1 VGSTRVF
8 QAVLIRKILADE
20 VSGYKNKNTVQ
31 ELNPEVKSLAFW
43 FAKRERFLQLFELA
57 IRYLSVPGNSFVLS
71 EASAN
76 TVNSPQC
83 HCLTDDNLAL
93 YVMMTA
99 NGRR

>member
-1 VGSTRVF
+1 MGSTRVF

-43 FAKRERFLQLFELA
+43 FAKRERFLQLFSLQFV
-57 IRYLSVPGNSFVLS
+57 IFRFQTIPLVLS
-71 EASAN
+71 EASAS